1 MEDLRIFHKSGAGEV
16 MGPKDPEREAEN
28 EELRYL
34 PDSEVEDEDLKAYKR
49 FGVG

>member
-1 MEDLRIFHKSGAGEV
+1 

-34 PDSEVEDEDLKAYKR
+34 PDSDVEDEDLKAYKR